1 MKRKSHSSR
10 ASCNQLYRLYL
21 QIFRANKSCCHEF
34 SLPWF
39 RRETLIASKWFK
51 ASLTRLLGSWK
62 VFARC
67 CWSSTYSSWLHH
79 VGFPGGVCRESEW
92 VCKGLHMLR
101 SCMSIRSRLLG
112 GNFMVFSV
120 FFIVFTVAF
129 ARCLHDKG
137 WLLKPCSCSANQIFS
152 RDPAEK
158 LAGFSTWDLLETEI
172 KLRVL
177 LEQHNYIFF
186 GAMLSFDELF
196 ECLVLLIACRM
207 SGNFSWQTAVL
218 HWPFLRPMI
227 AWAWVDNSG
236 RPWICWDDE
245 SIY

>member
-1 MKRKSHSSR
+1 
-10 ASCNQLYRLYL
+10 
-21 QIFRANKSCCHEF
+21 
-34 SLPWF
+34 
-39 RRETLIASKWFK
+39 
-51 ASLTRLLGSWK
+51 
-62 VFARC
+62 
-67 CWSSTYSSWLHH
+67 
-79 VGFPGGVCRESEW
+79 
-92 VCKGLHMLR
+92 
-101 SCMSIRSRLLG
+101 MSIRSRLLG

-227 AWAWVDNSG
+227 AWLELTIADVHEYAEMMNRSISDDQERQVALSMEHHGCPPGPPFSAISISVLHWFRRMWQRVSHDSMFYFQSG
-236 RPWICWDDE
+236 SAFQDTSWLNADWSSERKKRQPKIAGQLFLC
-245 SIY
+245 SSFALA

>member
-1 MKRKSHSSR
+1 
-10 ASCNQLYRLYL
+10 
-21 QIFRANKSCCHEF
+21 
-34 SLPWF
+34 
-39 RRETLIASKWFK
+39 
-51 ASLTRLLGSWK
+51 
-62 VFARC
+62 
-67 CWSSTYSSWLHH
+67 
-79 VGFPGGVCRESEW
+79 
-92 VCKGLHMLR
+92 
-101 SCMSIRSRLLG
+101 
-112 GNFMVFSV
+112 MVFSV

-207 SGNFSWQTAVL
+207 SGNFSWQSAVL

-227 AWAWVDNSG
+227 AWLELTIADVHEYAEMMNRSISDDQERQVALSMEHHGCSFRASFFCHFDFSASLVSKNVATCLAWLYVLFSFCGDRCEFFRGWVWSVEA
-236 RPWICWDDE
+236 PWMRT
-245 SIY
+245 